1 MNVYEVNEAMARPSK
16 PNANDSQVG
25 GSHYK
30 NKAIQPWDFIIANNI
45 GFLDGNAITYLTRW
59 QEKGGID
66 DLKKAIHFIEKLIEV
81 EHNKMKDKF

>member
-1 MNVYEVNEAMARPSK
+1 MNVYEVNEAMSSPSK
-16 PNANDSQVG
+16 PNANDSQIG

-30 NKAIQPWDFIIANNI
+30 NKVIQPWDFIIANNI

-81 EHNKMKDKF
+81 EVRRKPL